1 MLNQSFTEKFKK
13 IQTPFYFYDIELLK
27 KTAQTAIYEAD
38 KYGYKIHYALKA
50 NSNQKI
56 LKILKT
62 IGFGADCVSA
72 NEIIRAAE
80 CGFDTKHI
88 AYAGVGKTDKEINTA
103 LDFGI
108 FTFNCESLPEIE
120 NINKLAAEKGKIA
133 DIAIRIN
140 PNVDAHTHEY
150 ITTGLEE
157 NKFGISEWQ
166 FDEVVKKIKSLTNVN
181 LISLHFH
188 IGSQITDMKVF
199 EILCSRVNQIQE
211 IFENLGIK
219 LPHLNVGGGLGIDYQ
234 NPDTNQIVDFKS
246 YFEIFNKHLHLHDNQ
261 QLHFELGR
269 AIVGQ
274 CGSLITQV
282 LYVKHGREK
291 SFVIVDGG
299 MNDLIR
305 PALYKAYHK
314 PENLTSTK
322 DEKIYDIV
330 GPICES
336 SDCFAKNEKLN
347 ETQRGDLIAIKSAG
361 AYGEIMA
368 SQYNLRELPKA
379 YYSDEI

>member
-27 KTAQTAIYEAD
+27 KTAQTAIAEAE

-50 NSNQKI
+50 NSNRKI
-56 LKILKT
+56 LKTLKT

-80 CGFDTKHI
+80 CGFDAKHI
-88 AYAGVGKTDKEINTA
+88 AYAGVGKTDREINTA

-120 NINKLAAEKGKIA
+120 NINKLAAEKGKTA

-166 FDEVVKKIKSLTNVN
+166 FDEVINKIKSLTNVN

-199 EILCSRVNQIQE
+199 EVLCSRVNQIQK
-211 IFENLGIK
+211 IFENSGIK
-219 LPHLNVGGGLGIDYQ
+219 LPHLNVGGGLGVDYQ

-282 LYVKHGREK
+282 VYVKHGRQK

-299 MNDLIR
+299 MSDLIR

-314 PENLTSTK
+314 PENLTSAK
-322 DEKIYDIV
+322 AEQIYDIV

-347 ETQRGDLIAIKSAG
+347 ETQRGDLIAIRSAG
-361 AYGEIMA
+361 AYCEIMA

>member
-1 MLNQSFTEKFKK
+1 MQDQSLTEKFKK
-13 IQTPFYFYDIELLK
+13 IQTPFYFYDIDLLQ
-27 KTAQTAIYEAD
+27 KTAQTAIDEAN
-38 KYGYKIHYALKA
+38 KYGYIIHYALKA
-50 NSNQKI
+50 NANRKI
-56 LKILKT
+56 LKILNN

-72 NEIIRAAE
+72 SEIVRAVE
-80 CGFDTKHI
+80 CGFNPKHI
-88 AYAGVGKTDKEINTA
+88 AYAGVGKTDAEINTA

-120 NINKLAAEKGKIA
+120 NINKIAAEKGKTA

-166 FDEVVKKIKSLTNVN
+166 FNEVTEKIQSLSHIN

-188 IGSQITDMKVF
+188 IGSQIGDIKVF
-199 EILCSRVNQIQE
+199 ELLCKRVNQIQN
-211 IFENLGIK
+211 IFESLGFN

-234 NPDTNQIVDFKS
+234 QPDKNRIVDFKS
-246 YFEIFNKHLHLHDNQ
+246 YFEIFNKNLVLRKNQ
-261 QLHFELGR
+261 KLHFELGR
-269 AIVGQ
+269 SIIAQ

-299 MNDLIR
+299 MSDLIR
-305 PALYKAYHK
+305 PALYHAYHK
-314 PENLTSTK
+314 IENLTSAGNAKT
-322 DEKIYDIV
+322 YDIV

-336 SDCFAKNEKLN
+336 SDCFAKNETLN
-347 ETQRGDLIAIKSAG
+347 ETQRGDILAIRSAG
-361 AYGEIMA
+361 AYCEIMA
-368 SQYNLRELPKA
+368 SQYNLRALPKA